1 MAPSKYYKQAVGTS
15 QENMQKAKP
24 VYNISWIIGN
34 DDQGLESKILAAASL
49 GFDASSV
56 MKQVSRVSTFTS
68 MLLYPFMQLEK
79 ELRYVD
85 QSSACFMGCLR

>member
-1 MAPSKYYKQAVGTS
+1 MPKGAFKAEYGYQFRLNRFVAPSKYYKQAVGTS

-34 DDQGLESKILAAASL
+34 DDQGLESKILAATSL

-56 MKQVSRVSTFTS
+56 MKQVSRMSTFTS
-68 MLLYPFMQLEK
+68 MLLYPFM
-79 ELRYVD
+79 
-85 QSSACFMGCLR
+85 